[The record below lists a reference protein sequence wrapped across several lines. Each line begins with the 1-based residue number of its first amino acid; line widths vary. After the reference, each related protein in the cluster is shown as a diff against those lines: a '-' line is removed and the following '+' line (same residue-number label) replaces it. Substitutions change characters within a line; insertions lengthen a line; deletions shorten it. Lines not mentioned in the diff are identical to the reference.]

1 MKFILTSCIALALV
15 TLSAEAAP
23 ESKKINIPLEVNE
36 NYKPNTKAA
45 LEKVI
50 AKYSRFGFTTES
62 NGISPQSTNG
72 TVPVVDDGNDVR
84 YYGIVKVGTPG
95 VDLRLDFDTGSSDSW
110 FASTLC
116 TNCGSSQRRYDPSK
130 SKTYKKD
137 GRKWS
142 IRYGDGSS
150 SNGILGKDTVNL
162 GGLAI
167 KQQTI
172 GIAQRES
179 LKFASGTV
187 DGLLGLGFGSLS
199 TVEGIKTPV
208 ENLINQGLISS
219 PIFSVFLGKASKGGG
234 GGMQKAAHS
243 THKLNCCLLEYI
255 FGGYDSTKFK
265 GKLTT
270 VPVDNSIGFWGINV
284 NGTRVGDKITSD
296 PFKAIIDTG
305 TTLLVLPSDVS
316 TPIFHAYNATDNFD
330 GTYTINC
337 DTSNF
342 KPLTFNIGGAD
353 FEVPP
358 DSLIFEKKNDKC
370 MASFTL
376 GNVRGLAILGDTFIK
391 NNYVVFNQKV
401 PEVQIARSINA

>member
-1 MKFILTSCIALALV
+1 M
-15 TLSAEAAP
+15 
-23 ESKKINIPLEVNE
+23 
-36 NYKPNTKAA
+36 
-45 LEKVI
+45 
-50 AKYSRFGFTTES
+50 
-62 NGISPQSTNG
+62 
-72 TVPVVDDGNDVR
+72 
-84 YYGIVKVGTPG
+84 
-95 VDLRLDFDTGSSDSW
+95 
-110 FASTLC
+110 
-116 TNCGSSQRRYDPSK
+116 
-130 SKTYKKD
+130 
-137 GRKWS
+137 
-142 IRYGDGSS
+142 
-150 SNGILGKDTVNL
+150 GKDTVNL
-162 GGLAI
+162 GGFAI
-167 KQQTI
+167 KQQII

-179 LKFASGTV
+179 SKFASGTV
-187 DGLLGLGFGSLS
+187 DGLLGLGFSSLS
-199 TVEGIKTPV
+199 SVEGLKTPV
-208 ENLINQGLISS
+208 ENLINQSLISS

-243 THKLNCCLLEYI
+243 THKLTYCLLEYI

-270 VPVDNSIGFWGINV
+270 VPVDNSIGFWGIDV
-284 NGTRVGDKITSD
+284 NSTRVGDKITSD

-316 TPIFHAYNATDNFD
+316 TPISHAYNATDNFD

-342 KPLTFNIGGAD
+342 KPLTFSIGGAD

-376 GNVRGLAILGDTFIK
+376 GNVRGLAILGDTFLK

>member
-1 MKFILTSCIALALV
+1 MKFTLTSCIALALV
-15 TLSAEAAP
+15 TLAAEAAP
-23 ESKKINIPLEVNE
+23 EGKKINIPLEVNE
-36 NYKPNTKAA
+36 DYKPNTKAA
-45 LEKVI
+45 LDKVI

-72 TVPVVDDGNDVR
+72 TVPVVDDGNDLR

-95 VDLRLDFDTGSSDSW
+95 VDLRLDFDTGSSDLW

-179 LKFASGTV
+179 SKFASGTV
-187 DGLLGLGFGSLS
+187 DGLLGLGFSSLS
-199 TVEGIKTPV
+199 SVEGVKTPV
-208 ENLINQGLISS
+208 DNLINQSLISS

-234 GGMQKAAHS
+234 G
-243 THKLNCCLLEYI
+243 EYI

-270 VPVDNSIGFWGINV
+270 VPVDNSIGFWGIDV
-284 NGTRVGDKITSD
+284 NNTRVGDKITSD

-316 TPIFHAYNATDNFD
+316 TPISHAYNATDNFD

-342 KPLTFNIGGAD
+342 KPLTFSIGGAD

-358 DSLIFEKKNDKC
+358 DSLIFEKKDDKC

-376 GNVRGLAILGDTFIK
+376 GNVRGLAILGDTFLK

-401 PEVQIARSINA
+401 PEVQIARSINT

>member
-1 MKFILTSCIALALV
+1 MKFTLTSCIALALV
-15 TLSAEAAP
+15 ALTAEAAP
-23 ESKKINIPLEVNE
+23 EGKKINIPLEVNE
-36 NYKPNTKAA
+36 DYKPNAKAA

-62 NGISPQSTNG
+62 NGISPQSING
-72 TVPVVDDGNDVR
+72 TVPVVDDGNDLR

-95 VDLRLDFDTGSSDSW
+95 VDLRLDFDTGSSDLW

-187 DGLLGLGFGSLS
+187 DGLLGLGFSSLS
-199 TVEGIKTPV
+199 SVEGVKTPV
-208 ENLINQGLISS
+208 DNLINHNLISS

-234 GGMQKAAHS
+234 G
-243 THKLNCCLLEYI
+243 EYI

-270 VPVDNSIGFWGINV
+270 VPVDNSIGFWGIDV
-284 NGTRVGDKITSD
+284 NNTRVGDKITSD

-316 TPIFHAYNATDNFD
+316 TPISHAYNATDNFD

-342 KPLTFNIGGAD
+342 KPLTFSIGGAD

-358 DSLIFEKKNDKC
+358 DSLIFEKKDDKC

-376 GNVRGLAILGDTFIK
+376 GNVRGLAILGDTFLK

-401 PEVQIARSINA
+401 PEVQIARSINT